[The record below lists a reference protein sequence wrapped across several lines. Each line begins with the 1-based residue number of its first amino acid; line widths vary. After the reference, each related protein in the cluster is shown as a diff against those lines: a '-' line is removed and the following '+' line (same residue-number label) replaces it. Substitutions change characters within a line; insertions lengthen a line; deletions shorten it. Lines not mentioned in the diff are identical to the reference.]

1 MTPEPHYKPGYTG
14 YLETNKFMI
23 GGSLAK
29 RSNTSIGARSAKT
42 PHMEQ
47 YLHQPKYL
55 RSTTSMEVRGHPPP
69 GYTGYIPQ
77 SHENQGIGERYAIRA
92 TNGFGSQERH
102 FRRVRSKMDNLR
114 VGEIEQLQ
122 SRLQTEKSVLTT
134 NPPLPYSKHPMAH
147 PHAPGKLNKK
157 ENKNSSKPYFMD
169 QDDQLRFF
177 KSGYTGYL
185 PRSRDYFAVG
195 LTQMSNSALKRLDA
209 ELATKRYCPFPR
221 QEIKPNEYPTGDTRV
236 AVGQGMKPGYTGYI
250 PGSKFRFART
260 YGRVSYDAFNTPAE
274 TTE

>member
-1 MTPEPHYKPGYTG
+1 
-14 YLETNKFMI
+14 
-23 GGSLAK
+23 
-29 RSNTSIGARSAKT
+29 
-42 PHMEQ
+42 
-47 YLHQPKYL
+47 
-55 RSTTSMEVRGHPPP
+55 
-69 GYTGYIPQ
+69 
-77 SHENQGIGERYAIRA
+77 
-92 TNGFGSQERH
+92 
-102 FRRVRSKMDNLR
+102 MDNLR

-195 LTQMSNSALKRLDA
+195 LTQMSNSGKSKIFVFYISLYNKLTY
-209 ELATKRYCPFPR
+209 LICHLILSPFSGHR
-221 QEIKPNEYPTGDTRV
+221 R
-236 AVGQGMKPGYTGYI
+236 
-250 PGSKFRFART
+250 FRAKLFFSENFT
-260 YGRVSYDAFNTPAE
+260 PFTVSFD
-274 TTE
+274 